1 MEFKVLKEEK
11 SILKVNWFFLI
22 TMIWSILS
30 QFIPTPANFYQYIAF
45 LIPISIYLFL
55 NRDDAERIVKPDMLN
70 FSSIVIIFLIWL
82 GVLPLIF
89 LLVEIYVKLFG
100 SALPDMVAQ
109 DAHDSLYINF
119 FFVAVTPAIL
129 EEILLR
135 GIILDGYRHKSRF
148 VAALANG
155 LLFGMLHLNF
165 FQFFHTFVAGF
176 LASYL
181 VFATNSIFAGIF
193 MHMVNNGLPLII
205 NYLYPIDPNME
216 IVEQTNFLSLTIFAI
231 LGIVMVFR
239 LIRLLFKVNN
249 TPLKE
254 DREISKERVFNLPL
268 IFSILIFAGFS
279 VLILFII

>member
-1 MEFKVLKEEK
+1 
-11 SILKVNWFFLI
+11 
-22 TMIWSILS
+22 
-30 QFIPTPANFYQYIAF
+30 
-45 LIPISIYLFL
+45 
-55 NRDDAERIVKPDMLN
+55 
-70 FSSIVIIFLIWL
+70 
-82 GVLPLIF
+82 
-89 LLVEIYVKLFG
+89 
-100 SALPDMVAQ
+100 
-109 DAHDSLYINF
+109 
-119 FFVAVTPAIL
+119 
-129 EEILLR
+129 
-135 GIILDGYRHKSRF
+135 
-148 VAALANG
+148 
-155 LLFGMLHLNF
+155 
-165 FQFFHTFVAGF
+165 
-176 LASYL
+176 
-181 VFATNSIFAGIF
+181 